1 MRMLLGFAGSS
12 LLNLWG
18 ILLLLVKCIYFLF
31 FWVFYLGVG
40 GWGLGV
46 GGWGFFCWPSI

>member
-1 MRMLLGFAGSS
+1 MLLGFAGSS

-31 FWVFYLGVG
+31 GGLFGFFYLGLGFIVG
-40 GWGLGV
+40 LV
-46 GGWGFFCWPSI
+46 YRIDRLDE